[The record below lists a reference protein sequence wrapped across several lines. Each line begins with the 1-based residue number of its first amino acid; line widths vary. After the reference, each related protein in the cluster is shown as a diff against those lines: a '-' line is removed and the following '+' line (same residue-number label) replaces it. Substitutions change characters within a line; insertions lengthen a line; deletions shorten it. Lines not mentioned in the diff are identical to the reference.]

1 MNIIRQ
7 VLQTLGYDVIEART
21 GEEAVD
27 LAGAF
32 EGQIDLAL
40 LDIRLPDMSG
50 DKVYPLIMAARP
62 KLKVIV
68 YSGYDREGP
77 PQEILDA
84 GAEGFLQKPFS
95 ILALAEKLREVLE
108 GK

>member
-1 MNIIRQ
+1 MNEETKNIEDQEEVMNLTRK
-7 VLQTLGYDVIEART
+7 VLQNLGYDVIEART
-21 GEEAVD
+21 GKEAVEIV
-27 LAGAF
+27 GTS

-40 LDIRLPDMSG
+40 LDIRLPDISG

-84 GAEGFLQKPFS
+84 GAEGFIQ
-95 ILALAEKLREVLE
+95 
-108 GK
+108 